1 MGTRSFFLSVPVF
14 FGFLI
19 VSLSRDLLR
28 LRPLELARDSA
39 ETVLRRLSR
48 ERCLLLVRDLPEDSL
63 ERPAAVRDLVDESL
77 ERELLRLEGF
87 EVSADRTIR
96 PDRSF
101 VPSSSR
107 FPMIGI
113 LGLFSRLVPGAQIP
127 VVS

>member
-1 MGTRSFFLSVPVF
+1 MGTRSFFLSVF

-19 VSLSRDLLR
+19 VSFSRDLLR

-107 FPMIGI
+107 FPMTGI
-113 LGLFSRLVPGAQIP
+113 LDLFSRLVPGAQIP

>member
-1 MGTRSFFLSVPVF
+1 MGTRSFFLSEPVF

-19 VSLSRDLLR
+19 VSFSRDLLR

-87 EVSADRTIR
+87 EVSADRTVR

-101 VPSSSR
+101 VPSSS
-107 FPMIGI
+107 
-113 LGLFSRLVPGAQIP
+113 
-127 VVS
+127 